1 MAMKHIVDT
10 HALIWYL
17 EGNPRLGADAKAV
30 LDDPANELVMPII
43 ALAEACWVVEHGKSS
58 IATQQDLLAAVDAD
72 PRLIIIPLDR
82 SILNKSLNI
91 GIIPEM
97 HDRQIAA
104 TALCLAQ
111 QGETVA
117 ILTRDPDI
125 RAAGLVSVIW

>member
-1 MAMKHIVDT
+1 MAMKHIVDA
-10 HALIWYL
+10 HALIWYW
-17 EGNPRLGADAKAV
+17 EGNPRLGAKAKTV
-30 LDDPANELVMPII
+30 LDDPTSELVMPII

-97 HDRQIAA
+97 HDRLI

-117 ILTRDPDI
+117 ILTRGPDI
-125 RAAGLVSVIW
+125 RAAGLVSIIW